1 MRNIVIL
8 DDHEIIRY
16 GLAEKLKSSGE
27 YNIIGEADTIEKAKA
42 LFCKLAKFG
51 TDRHVDCIILD
62 IDLGH
67 DYGLSLLHW
76 LNEQFGKKAPPVL
89 IFSIY
94 EDYAHIQA
102 ARSLGARG
110 YLSKGSSSEL
120 LFDALSKIIEGGVYM
135 EPRLQ
140 NSILNTIHVLSVLT
154 RREQDVFLLVKKG
167 VSNRDVAK
175 QLGITMRTVEN
186 NLSAIYSKLDVSS
199 RKELE
204 AM

>member
-16 GLAEKLKSSGE
+16 GVAEKLKSSGE
-27 YNIIGEADTIEKAKA
+27 YDIIGEADSIEMAKA
-42 LFCKLAKFG
+42 LFCKLANRGFLGKI
-51 TDRHVDCIILD
+51 DCIILD

-67 DYGLSLLHW
+67 DYGLSLLYW
-76 LNEQFGKKAPPVL
+76 LNEQYGKKAPPAL
-89 IFSIY
+89 ISSIY

-110 YLSKGSSSEL
+110 YLSKGSSTEA
-120 LFDALSKIIEGGVYM
+120 LFDALSKIIDGGFYM

-140 NSILNTIHVLSVLT
+140 NNMLNTASALSVLT

-167 VSNRDVAK
+167 TSNHEVAK

-186 NLSAIYSKLDVSS
+186 NLSAIYSKLNVSS

-204 AM
+204 NM